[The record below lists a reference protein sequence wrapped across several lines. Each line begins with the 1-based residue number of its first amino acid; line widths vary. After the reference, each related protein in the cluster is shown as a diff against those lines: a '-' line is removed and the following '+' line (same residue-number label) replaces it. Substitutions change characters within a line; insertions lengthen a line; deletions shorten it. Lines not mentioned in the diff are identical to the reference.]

1 MQSLVAEVEAV
12 NRVLTELAGTDGDGF
27 VVATQSDVIPV
38 VFATQ
43 SDGGDR
49 RVGLEGFS
57 DGLAS
62 LWTKIVPRS
71 IDLFDIQKSRAEE
84 HETASS
90 STSNHV

>member
-12 NRVLTELAGTDGDGF
+12 NRVLTELVGTDGDGG
-27 VVATQSDVIPV
+27 V

-43 SDGGDR
+43 SDGGDG

-71 IDLFDIQKSRAEE
+71 IDLGDNA
-84 HETASS
+84 
-90 STSNHV
+90 VVL

>member
-12 NRVLTELAGTDGDGF
+12 NRVLTELVGTDGDGG
-27 VVATQSDVIPV
+27 VAV
-38 VFATQ
+38 ATQ

-57 DGLAS
+57 KGLAS

-71 IDLFDIQKSRAEE
+71 INLFNIQKIHVKE
-84 HETASS
+84 HQAASS
-90 STSNHV
+90 STPKPACE